1 MPAIRTVTAREIL
14 DSRGN
19 PTVEATVVLANGITA
34 SASVP
39 SGASTGSHEA
49 LELRDGDKKRY
60 GGKGVLKAVKHINT
74 AIAHV
79 ISGMDIYKQEE
90 IDATMIFLDNT
101 ANKSALGANTLLAV
115 SLACARAGSL
125 ARKEPLYRYIRR
137 VYGLEYKTFRLPTP
151 MCNVINGGQHADNS
165 ISTQEFMIIPHAR
178 TIAERVRIAAEVFHC
193 LKTVLRGAGEKTL
206 VGDEGGFAPNI
217 ETLSTGL
224 PAYAEEDEAALV
236 LIVSAIK
243 KAGYKPGKDVSIGI
257 DVAASELYDSG
268 KGYDFDFKQ
277 NNKGTRVRDFTQMM
291 ELYNRWLSLYP
302 VISIEDP
309 FAEDNWQEWID
320 FTKQK
325 GKTVQIV
332 GDDLF
337 VTNTKRLQ
345 RGIDSKAANAI
356 LIKLNQIGTLS
367 ETIDCIRTAQAARYH
382 VVVSHRSGE
391 TIDTFISDL
400 SVAVNADYI
409 KAGSLSRSERVE
421 KYNRL
426 TQIEREL
433 KP

>member
-1 MPAIRTVTAREIL
+1 MPIIKTITAREIL

-19 PTVEATVVLANGITA
+19 PTVEATVILSNGVNA

-60 GGKGVLKAVKHINT
+60 GGKGVLTAVKNINT
-74 AIAHV
+74 TIAKKIV
-79 ISGMDIYKQEE
+79 GMDVYKQEV
-90 IDATMIFLDNT
+90 IDATMIQLDGT
-101 ANKSALGANTLLAV
+101 PNKSKLGANAMLAV

-125 ARKEPLYRYIRR
+125 ARKEPLYRYLRR
-137 VYGLEYKTFRLPTP
+137 IFQLQYASYRLPVP
-151 MCNVINGGQHADNS
+151 MCNVINGGRHADNT
-165 ISTQEFMIIPHAR
+165 ISTQEFMIIPSAK
-178 TIAERVRIAAEVFHC
+178 TMAERVRIAAEVFYT
-193 LKTVLRGAGEKTL
+193 LKSVLHDAGKTTL

-217 ETLSTGL
+217 EMLAKGL
-224 PAYAEEDEAALV
+224 PVEAEEDEAALV
-236 LIVSAIK
+236 LIVTAIK
-243 KAGYKPGKDVSIGI
+243 KAGYRPGKDVSIGI
-257 DVAASELYDSG
+257 DVAASELYDG
-268 KGYDFDFKQ
+268 EKGYDFDFKQ
-277 NNKGTRVRDFTQMM
+277 NTKGARMKDYKGMVD
-291 ELYNRWLSLYP
+291 LYSRWLKIYP

-309 FAEDNWQEWID
+309 FAEDNWQEWSD
-320 FTKQK
+320 FTKQY
-325 GKTVQIV
+325 GKKLQIV

-345 RGIDSKAANAI
+345 SGIDNKAANAI

-367 ETIDCIRTAQAARYH
+367 ETVDCIRTAQAAKFH
-382 VVVSHRSGE
+382 VVISHRSGE
-391 TIDTFISDL
+391 TADTFISDL

-426 TQIEREL
+426 TQIEREI